1 MLELDKVRSCS
12 SSLLSAALPFTSC
25 LLRPSSSLS
34 ESARGPAPTKFL
46 RDEKNAPPRVRNLLH
61 EPNLPSFRL
70 PKCILVIEC
79 AGACECKCVEQ
90 KAVGAKEP
98 IESDKLQHSSRAAV
112 RALEQDDGGVRR
124 EREREKMIPAKI
136 PDSDTLPDVRLFRIW
151 CNRCSHPRTSKVP
164 FDISAEE
171 STRTRAN
178 KHVSAYTRR
187 SCKSLPGISMYFVA

>member
-112 RALEQDDGGVRR
+112 RALSKTMGVWDER
-124 EREREKMIPAKI
+124 ERERADDTREDTRFWYPTPISDYSESGATGVATHEQVKSHSTLAQRKVPEPGQTNMYRHIPA
-136 PDSDTLPDVRLFRIW
+136 
-151 CNRCSHPRTSKVP
+151 VP
-164 FDISAEE
+164 ANHCPVSPCIS
-171 STRTRAN
+171 
-178 KHVSAYTRR
+178 
-187 SCKSLPGISMYFVA
+187 

>member
-1 MLELDKVRSCS
+1 MHVSSLPTSIDGSHTHGWWLTEYDTSTLEPSWLLSQINIGESLTANPKDFRCLPRGSLGSIATGAEVLELDKVRSCS

-46 RDEKNAPPRVRNLLH
+46 RDKQNAPPRVRNLLH

-70 PKCILVIEC
+70 PKNTLLIDC
-79 AGACECKCVEQ
+79 AGACECNCVEQ

-112 RALEQDDGGVRR
+112 KASSKTMGVRD
-124 EREREKMIPAKI
+124 ER
-136 PDSDTLPDVRLFRIW
+136 DTHDTL
-151 CNRCSHPRTSKVP
+151 
-164 FDISAEE
+164 
-171 STRTRAN
+171 
-178 KHVSAYTRR
+178 
-187 SCKSLPGISMYFVA
+187 